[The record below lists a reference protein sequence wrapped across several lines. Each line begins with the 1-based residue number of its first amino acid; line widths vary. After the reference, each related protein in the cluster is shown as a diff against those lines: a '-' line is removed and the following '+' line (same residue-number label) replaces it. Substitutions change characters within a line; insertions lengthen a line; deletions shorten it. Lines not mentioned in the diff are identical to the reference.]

1 MAKREPITGG
11 KVAPAADARRL
22 NEHLY
27 LALARHRRRTG
38 EKQYEVASK
47 AGVSPAELCRW
58 VYVERQPSSDQ
69 ASALAGVLHT
79 SVAQLFPHL
88 KDGDP
93 AGEPGLVTTSAVPG
107 RHDQG

>member
-1 MAKREPITGG
+1 MAKREPVTHR
-11 KVAPAADARRL
+11 KVSTADDAPAL
-22 NEHLY
+22 NECLY

-58 VYVERQPSSDQ
+58 VYVEKQPSSDQ
-69 ASALAGVLHT
+69 ASALAGVLRT
-79 SVAQLFPHL
+79 SVAQLFPDL